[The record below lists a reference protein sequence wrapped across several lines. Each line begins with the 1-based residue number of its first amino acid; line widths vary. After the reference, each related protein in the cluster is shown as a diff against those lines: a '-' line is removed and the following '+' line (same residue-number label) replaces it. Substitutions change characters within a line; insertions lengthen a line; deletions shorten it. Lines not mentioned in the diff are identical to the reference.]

1 MKAFVEVVKF
11 DVNDVVTT
19 SGGGSTGPAY
29 CCQGLVSDD

>member
-19 SGGGSTGPAY
+19 SGGGAAPVS
-29 CCQGLVSDD
+29 CCDGLFSDD